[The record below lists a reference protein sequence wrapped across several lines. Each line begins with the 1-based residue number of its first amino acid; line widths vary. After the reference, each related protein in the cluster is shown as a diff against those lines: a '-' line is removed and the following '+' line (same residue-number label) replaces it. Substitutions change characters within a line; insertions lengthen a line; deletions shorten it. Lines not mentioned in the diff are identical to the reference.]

1 VQSFYSKIDFF
12 SSKDNSE
19 LKRFLVS
26 DWKFYRL
33 IIKNTTIFN
42 AGFCHFLKSFLM
54 LSNIGEN
61 LFTLPH
67 NIKNEIVMSV
77 KKQFIKTKPVCKV
90 TFTVEAKEANNAA
103 VVGDFNNWNP
113 NEGELSKLKNGT
125 FKGVFDVNKDASY
138 EFKYVIDGA
147 FVNEVEADSYRFN
160 EFAGAENS
168 VLEV

>member
-1 VQSFYSKIDFF
+1 
-12 SSKDNSE
+12 
-19 LKRFLVS
+19 
-26 DWKFYRL
+26 
-33 IIKNTTIFN
+33 
-42 AGFCHFLKSFLM
+42 
-54 LSNIGEN
+54 
-61 LFTLPH
+61 
-67 NIKNEIVMSV
+67 MSV

-113 NEGELSKLKNGT
+113 KVGELSKLKNGT